1 MKIPDFKNKGNSG
14 VLDEKEL
21 PTYEVRKVDK
31 ITLLGSRT
39 SETLLLVGFLL
50 IFLNNM
56 GILAPGTYFGAFSWV
71 TATVFAIGLIINFF
85 MIPFLYFSSFKNFR
99 KENSCWDRET
109 FLILPLFFFGTF
121 FLYGSQISLAWTLLA
136 ISVILIAVIH
146 YKFLR
151 LSWKLLLRSS
161 NEAFLMQQE
170 YFLSLKYLTVYYFL
184 LLLLLIFLN
193 PLQMMFYW
201 VRLHV

>member
-1 MKIPDFKNKGNSG
+1 MNIPDFKNKGNG
-14 VLDEKEL
+14 GLLNDREI
-21 PTYEVRKVDK
+21 PTYEVRSVDK
-31 ITLLGSRT
+31 LTLFGSKI
-39 SETLLLVGFLL
+39 SEVLLVVGFLL

-56 GILAPGTYFGAFSWV
+56 GVLAPGTYFGAFSWV
-71 TATVFAIGLIINFF
+71 TATVFAIGLIINFLA
-85 MIPFLYFSSFKNFR
+85 IPFLYFSSFKNFR
-99 KENSCWDRET
+99 KENDYWDRET
-109 FLILPLFFFGTF
+109 FLILPSFFFGTF

-146 YKFLR
+146 CKFLR

-184 LLLLLIFLN
+184 LLFLLVSIN
-193 PLQMMFYW
+193 PLQALFSW
-201 VRLHV
+201 VRVNI